1 MVGFAGS
8 AQAALLGELD
18 LDDCATC
25 EGADLYIKVE
35 DGATYGYTSGF
46 VITYEITITADYY
59 GTKDGMNQ
67 VGFKVIQD
75 WDVTGDNDV
84 LSSPTDPIDTWD
96 PVFDDPINVGSPN
109 QEVCQT
115 NSSDTTGWVCLNG
128 YVDITTPGTY
138 AWVVYLEEGTLM
150 DVEDWG
156 LGGQY
161 ANSRWRSLGNI
172 ISETGA
178 EPVPEPTAALLF
190 GLGAILVT
198 RSVRRR

>member
-1 MVGFAGS
+1 LVRTAFVALLMVGFAGS

-35 DGATYGYTSGF
+35 DGAAYGYTSGF

-75 WDVTGDNDV
+75 WDVTGANDV

-115 NSSDTTGWVCLNG
+115 NSSDTTGWVC
-128 YVDITTPGTY
+128 
-138 AWVVYLEEGTLM
+138 
-150 DVEDWG
+150 
-156 LGGQY
+156 
-161 ANSRWRSLGNI
+161 WRSLGNI